1 MRALATAF
9 AALTILDA
17 PALAEII
24 DGARIHVLDGDTV
37 ALPCA
42 TPSPGCAE
50 KLRFY
55 GIDAPEVSGPRCEGE
70 LMLALQAKEALRAL
84 LRGPI
89 IVVRGEPGTGRTVDP
104 YGRTLGTLVL
114 VEDEKG
120 APGGDVQRVMIQRGL
135 APTYA
140 KGPKAKEARRAYWC
154 GLATV
159 AGPFN

>member
-1 MRALATAF
+1 MRALAAIV
-9 AALTILDA
+9 ALTIVAA
-17 PALAEII
+17 PARAEIV
-24 DGARIHVLDGDTV
+24 DGARIHVIDGDTV
-37 ALPCA
+37 ALPCS

-70 LMLALQAKEALRAL
+70 LVLALQAKEAMRAL

-104 YGRTLGTLVL
+104 YGRTLETLVR
-114 VEDEKG
+114 VENEKG
-120 APGGDVQRVMIQRGL
+120 APRGDVQRVMIQRGL
-135 APTYA
+135 ALAYA
-140 KGPKAKEARRAYWC
+140 KGAKAKEARRAFWC

-159 AGPFN
+159 AEPFN